1 MSETELHTRLQGE
14 MGEVPDAITRYAR
27 LDPEIMEAYTEFR
40 SRVLGGGVLDRKVK
54 LLMVIA
60 LLTAMKEREPMR
72 LYALIARR
80 EGVTPE
86 EIMDALRVGVLF
98 SGGAGMAA
106 AASIVDV
113 LEASEPGDG

>member
-1 MSETELHTRLQGE
+1 VSEADLHTKLEGE
-14 MGEVPDAITRYAR
+14 MGHVPDAIARYTR
-27 LDPEIMEAYTEFR
+27 LDPGIMEAYTEFR
-40 SRVLGGGVLDRKVK
+40 SAVLDGGVLDRKVK

-72 LYALIARR
+72 LYALIARK

-106 AASIVDV
+106 AASIADV
-113 LEASEPGDG
+113 LEEAAPEAG